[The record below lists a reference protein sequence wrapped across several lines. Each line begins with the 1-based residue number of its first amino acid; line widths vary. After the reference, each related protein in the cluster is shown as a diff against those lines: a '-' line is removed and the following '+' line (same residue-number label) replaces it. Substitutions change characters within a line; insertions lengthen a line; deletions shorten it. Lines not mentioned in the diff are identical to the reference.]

1 MAGTGSSLTKRM
13 FSVPDHAKPHMAMAV
28 FMLVYSGNHVF
39 MRAALDMGAS
49 KLVFPL
55 YRNIIAL
62 VFLVPFAYFVERKDR
77 PPLTVSLII
86 QFFLLGLVGI
96 TLNQGFYI
104 FGLDN
109 TSPTFASALENAVP
123 AVTFILA
130 ALFRLEQVQLNSKNG
145 VAKVL
150 GTLTSVIGASV
161 ITLYKGPT
169 IFGLNLPSNQSNFLL
184 LLGDAKGKNWT
195 LGCICLIGHCLCWS
209 SWIVL
214 QAFILKRYP
223 ARFSVYSFTCFFSVL
238 QFLAIAAYI
247 ERDSQGWR
255 VASGGELFSIF
266 YAGLV
271 VSGIGFGIQ
280 IWVIERGGPVFVSG
294 YLPLQTFLAA
304 VMSSIALGEEFYLG
318 GIIGAVLIM
327 AGLFLV
333 VWGRSEE
340 SMLAAEKIAPS
351 STSGSNCL
359 VGAGKS
365 SLVRPLLPTSVE

>member
-130 ALFRLEQVQLNSKNG
+130 ALLEQVQLNSKNG

>member
-86 QFFLLGLVGI
+86 QFFLLGLVG
-96 TLNQGFYI
+96 
-104 FGLDN
+104 
-109 TSPTFASALENAVP
+109 
-123 AVTFILA
+123 
-130 ALFRLEQVQLNSKNG
+130 LEQVQLNSKNG